1 MAADELFETA
11 CILIETYITDNLDQY
26 IHPHFHCSV
35 VKDVTNLLEKTL
47 DTSAADVADS
57 ADTDSADAGTSTA
70 DTSTADTSTADI
82 DTDTL
87 TYIVEKGMEVFYRHI
102 SPARS
107 SGNTFIRYSKPN
119 IQKLREKINYL
130 INVPQPVQRTPA
142 WYEFRYKHL
151 TASNIWKTFISEST
165 RNQLIFE
172 KCQPLS
178 TTEKYSGPP
187 SLESPM
193 HWGQKY
199 EPLSVMLY
207 EKIYQTKVSDFGCI
221 PHKTIEFLAA
231 SPDGINT
238 LETSARYGRM
248 LEVKNIVNRD
258 ITGMPKMEYWIQ
270 MQVQMEVCD
279 LNECDFLETRF
290 TEYPDFESYT
300 NAVDANAVDANANAV
315 DANANAVDANANA
328 VDANANAVDANANA
342 VDANANAYKGIMMLF
357 MKGNGQPLYEYAPLD
372 LSVEDTALWQEE
384 MMEKNKE
391 MNWLKNIY
399 WKLDEIS
406 CVFVLRNKRWFQD
419 AALPQL
425 KAIWQ
430 TIETE
435 KTAGYS
441 HRAPKKNSGI
451 RVKKFSTTTENIEMN
466 STCFITIDTTNM

>member
-47 DTSAADVADS
+47 YADVAGADADTSAADTDTS
-57 ADTDSADAGTSTA
+57 AA
-70 DTSTADTSTADI
+70 DTSAADI

-102 SPARS
+102 LPARS

-300 NAVDANAVDANANAV
+300 NAVDANANAV
-315 DANANAVDANANA
+315 DAH
-328 VDANANAVDANANA
+328 
-342 VDANANAYKGIMMLF
+342 KGIMMLF

-372 LSVEDTALWQEE
+372 LSVEDLALWQEE

-441 HRAPKKNSGI
+441 HRAPKKNSGT

>member
-1 MAADELFETA
+1 MAFNAADELFETA

-26 IHPHFHCSV
+26 IYPHFHCSV

-47 DTSAADVADS
+47 YAAHAGADAGADTSAAV
-57 ADTDSADAGTSTA
+57 
-70 DTSTADTSTADI
+70 

-107 SGNTFIRYSKPN
+107 SGNTFIRYSNPN

-130 INVPQPVQRTPA
+130 LNVPQPAQRTPA

-207 EKIYQTKVSDFGCI
+207 EKIYKTKVSDFGCI
-221 PHKTIEFLAA
+221 PHKTVEFLAA

-238 LETSARYGRM
+238 LETSGRYGRM

-290 TEYPDFESYT
+290 TEYPDLESYT
-300 NAVDANAVDANANAV
+300 NANAVDANAVDT
-315 DANANAVDANANA
+315 
-328 VDANANAVDANANA
+328 
-342 VDANANAYKGIMMLF
+342 YKGIMMLF

-399 WKLDEIS
+399 WKLDELS

>member
-1 MAADELFETA
+1 MAFNAADELFETA

-26 IHPHFHCSV
+26 IYPHFHFSV

-47 DTSAADVADS
+47 DAAETSVS
-57 ADTDSADAGTSTA
+57 IADASIA
-70 DTSTADTSTADI
+70 DAIIADAAV

-107 SGNTFIRYSKPN
+107 SGNTFIRYSNPN

-130 INVPQPVQRTPA
+130 LNVPQPAQRTPA

-178 TTEKYSGPP
+178 TTERYSGPP

-207 EKIYQTKVSDFGCI
+207 EKIYKTKVSDFGCI

-238 LETSARYGRM
+238 LETSGRYGRM

-290 TEYPDFESYT
+290 TEYPDLESYT
-300 NAVDANAVDANANAV
+300 NAVDANAVDTNT
-315 DANANAVDANANA
+315 
-328 VDANANAVDANANA
+328 
-342 VDANANAYKGIMMLF
+342 YKGIMMLF
-357 MKGNGQPLYEYAPLD
+357 MKENGQPLYEYAPLEFTVD
-372 LSVEDTALWQEE
+372 ETAMSQWQEE

-425 KAIWQ
+425 EAIWQ

-435 KTAGYS
+435 KKSGYS

>member
-1 MAADELFETA
+1 MSAEELLETA
-11 CILIETYITDNLDQY
+11 CILIETYVKDNLDQY
-26 IHPHFHCSV
+26 IHPQFHCSV

-47 DTSAADVADS
+47 DQADAGAADADTSAA
-57 ADTDSADAGTSTA
+57 
-70 DTSTADTSTADI
+70 ADI
-82 DTDTL
+82 DIDTL
-87 TYIVEKGMEVFYRHI
+87 AEIVEKGMELFYRHI
-102 SPARS
+102 LPARS
-107 SGNTFIRYSKPN
+107 SGNTFIRYLKPN
-119 IQKLREKINYL
+119 LPKLREKINYL
-130 INVPQPVQRTPA
+130 INVPQPVQRTPE

-172 KCQPLS
+172 KCQPLL

-238 LETSARYGRM
+238 LETSGRYGRM

-279 LNECDFLETRF
+279 LNECDFLEKRF
-290 TEYPDFESYT
+290 TEYPDLESYT
-300 NAVDANAVDANANAV
+300 NAVDANAVDANAV
-315 DANANAVDANANA
+315 DANTH
-328 VDANANAVDANANA
+328 
-342 VDANANAYKGIMMLF
+342 KGIIMLF
-357 MKGNGQPLYEYAPLD
+357 MNKNGQPLYEYAPLD
-372 LSVEDTALWQEE
+372 LSVEDLALWQEE

-406 CVFVLRNKRWFQD
+406 CVFVLRNKRWFQA

-425 KAIWQ
+425 EAIWQ